1 MQSGY
6 YKEPQ
11 PNLNPTLTT
20 VGVIM
25 YTIEDIIEFIEN
37 QGTLLL
43 ESEKQ
48 RAISEFDGVVSPH
61 YRTYAQDVLE
71 FLGM

>member
-1 MQSGY
+1 
-6 YKEPQ
+6 
-11 PNLNPTLTT
+11 
-20 VGVIM
+20 M

-48 RAISEFDGVVSPH
+48 KAIEEFSGICSQY
-61 YRTYAQDVLE
+61 YRTYAQDVLD

>member
-1 MQSGY
+1 
-6 YKEPQ
+6 
-11 PNLNPTLTT
+11 
-20 VGVIM
+20 M

-48 RAISEFDGVVSPH
+48 QAVNKFDGVVSQH

>member
-1 MQSGY
+1 
-6 YKEPQ
+6 
-11 PNLNPTLTT
+11 
-20 VGVIM
+20 M
-25 YTIEDIIEFIEN
+25 YAIEDIIEFIEN

-48 RAISEFDGVVSPH
+48 KAITEFDNIYSQH

>member
-1 MQSGY
+1 
-6 YKEPQ
+6 
-11 PNLNPTLTT
+11 
-20 VGVIM
+20 M
-25 YTIEDIIEFIEN
+25 YAIEDIIEFIES

-48 RAISEFDGVVSPH
+48 RAISEFDDVVSPH

>member
-1 MQSGY
+1 
-6 YKEPQ
+6 
-11 PNLNPTLTT
+11 
-20 VGVIM
+20 M
-25 YTIEDIIEFIEN
+25 YAIEDIIEFIEN

-48 RAISEFDGVVSPH
+48 QAIREFGNTYSQY

>member
-1 MQSGY
+1 
-6 YKEPQ
+6 
-11 PNLNPTLTT
+11 
-20 VGVIM
+20 M